1 MITACSSYLHCDWK
15 TEKQLEQTDKRI
27 AMKIRNFKRKQDS
40 QNFAEVDD
48 GEYFNP
54 DYVECERVLD
64 VSLVPDPE
72 GSGEQLTYY
81 LVKWRALPYEDAT
94 WELEPDV
101 DKSKIAEFYK
111 WRDPPDDDEQ
121 VVFERPNT
129 DEMGLGK
136 TVQSIAFLTV
146 NISILLQQ
154 FCVMYV
160 VLFLKEIY
168 KYGLYKFHVLVTTFE
183 TIIADCE
190 ILSQIEWRA
199 CVIDEAH

>member
-1 MITACSSYLHCDWK
+1 MAVYSSYLHCDWK

-101 DKSKIAEFYK
+101 DKSKIAEFNK

-129 DEMGLGK
+129 DEWESLKESPIYKNDNTIRSYQLEGLNWLTFCYYNRRNCILADEMGLGK
-136 TVQSIAFLTV
+136 TIQSIAFLTV
-146 NISILLQQ
+146 KPSP
-154 FCVMYV
+154 
-160 VLFLKEIY
+160 
-168 KYGLYKFHVLVTTFE
+168 
-183 TIIADCE
+183 D
-190 ILSQIEWRA
+190 
-199 CVIDEAH
+199 